1 MRFGF
6 AQALSMML
14 WLAVAICWLEALL
27 YRIEALLPMVL
38 ALAALCAPLPGFFP
52 GRVTPDAYSLQFM
65 LHLFA
70 GMAAYSL
77 FTVATLHSV
86 LISVIAR
93 QSLAWHSVT
102 YR

>member
-38 ALAALCAPLPGFFP
+38 VLMFMPQGLFGKSLP
-52 GRVTPDAYSLQFM
+52 
-65 LHLFA
+65 
-70 GMAAYSL
+70 
-77 FTVATLHSV
+77 
-86 LISVIAR
+86 
-93 QSLAWHSVT
+93 
-102 YR
+102 